1 MSPGASLDA
10 AISGLTTRV
19 ESARRT
25 ASELAG
31 VSEKD
36 LQKSESTEAAS
47 SGAAVE
53 GKGSIID
60 VTA

>member
-19 ESARRT
+19 ESARKT
-25 ASELAG
+25 ASELSA
-31 VSEKD
+31 VSEKSD
-36 LQKSESTEAAS
+36 SASDSATSTTSSED
-47 SGAAVE
+47 
-53 GKGSIID
+53 GKGSFID

>member
-31 VSEKD
+31 VGEDQAAKAQSAEASKGASED
-36 LQKSESTEAAS
+36 
-47 SGAAVE
+47 